1 MFTLSVA
8 LEVNMAV
15 GQNHRFATIRPGA
28 LPQATVMDGLRPNE
42 RVYKTIAS
50 GIGPASLAGDVV
62 AFSYHAVPAEPTRV
76 VRPGAVGSER
86 TELKSR
92 KLFLRWLAR
101 RHFALPKKDPR
112 ELARAVNQVL
122 S

>member
-50 GIGPASLAGDVV
+50 GIGPASLAGDI

-76 VRPGAVGSER
+76 ARPEAVGLER
-86 TELKSR
+86 TK
-92 KLFLRWLAR
+92 
-101 RHFALPKKDPR
+101 
-112 ELARAVNQVL
+112 V
-122 S
+122 